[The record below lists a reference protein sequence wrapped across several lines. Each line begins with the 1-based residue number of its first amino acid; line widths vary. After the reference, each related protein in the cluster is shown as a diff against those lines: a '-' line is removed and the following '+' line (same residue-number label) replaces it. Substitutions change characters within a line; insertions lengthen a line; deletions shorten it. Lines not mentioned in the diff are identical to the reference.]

1 MMDSGLL
8 PYLFLLLAVIIGWL
22 LGRYSRSEKPDQVDQ
37 EEASYYRGLRFLLS
51 EQPGTAVDQFI
62 DAIPVSE
69 DSLPTHLS
77 LANLMRSKGELEA
90 ATRIHQNLLSR
101 PTLPQDKLHQVHL
114 ELAKDYISA
123 GLLDR
128 AERLLRDLAEESE
141 SWAKEALEQLQH
153 IYQAER
159 DWLRAVAVARRRL
172 PKPGWLLKAKFD
184 EAQQAVATALSHYH
198 CELAEQAL
206 SNGRESEARKELQ
219 HARQM
224 DKDNVRACLMMARL
238 SLREQ
243 PQYSLNL
250 LHRLAESQS
259 AYAAEVLPIFREAF
273 LRMSD
278 ADAYQVALQQL
289 ANVTGSAALH
299 IEVARLLRESS
310 GDAEARRYLLEA
322 ARQRPNL
329 GILTALLASE
339 GSESSEVLAPALK
352 LILKET
358 PQYRCRRCGF
368 SGRKLHWLC
377 PSCEQWGT
385 IAPIRGTQGD

>member
-1 MMDSGLL
+1 MDGGLL
-8 PYLFLLLAVIIGWL
+8 PYLFLLLAVIAGWL
-22 LGRYSRSEKPDQVDQ
+22 LGRFSRSEAADTPKNDED
-37 EEASYYRGLRFLLS
+37 AYYRGLRFLLS

-62 DAIPVSE
+62 EAIPVNE

-101 PTLPQDKLHQVHL
+101 PALSQDKLHQVHL

-128 AERLLRDLAEESE
+128 AERLLRDLVEESE
-141 SWAKEALEQLQH
+141 SWSWEALEHLQL

-159 DWLRAVAVARRRL
+159 DWQRAAAVARRRL
-172 PKPGWLLKAKFD
+172 PRPGWLLKARFD
-184 EAQQAVATALSHYH
+184 EHQQAVATALSHYH

-206 SNGRESEARKELQ
+206 SSGRESEARKELQ
-219 HARQM
+219 SARQM

-238 SLREQ
+238 SLRDQ

-250 LHRLAESQS
+250 LHRLAESQP
-259 AYAAEVLPIFREAF
+259 AYAVEVLPIFRDAF
-273 LRMSD
+273 LRLSD
-278 ADAYQVALQQL
+278 TAGYITALRQL
-289 ANVTGSAALH
+289 AEVSGSATLH
-299 IEVARLLRESS
+299 IEVARLLEESC
-310 GDAEARRYLLEA
+310 GQPEARAYLLRA
-322 ARQRPNL
+322 AGVRPNL
-329 GILTALLASE
+329 A
-339 GSESSEVLAPALK
+339 VLAALAHEDSAESAQVVAAG
-352 LILKET
+352 LRGVLKES